1 MGLKSN
7 LQKSFF
13 YLRRKTKVKMAETQ
27 RQRNLRACTLRGKPR
42 DELEKQLDEF
52 RQELATLRV
61 AKVTS
66 GGVNKLCKI
75 KTVRKSIAKV
85 LTVMNQAQK
94 LELQKFY
101 RGKSIKPTDLK
112 PRKTRA
118 LRRRLNKAEE
128 GAKRVKQIRREQRTA
143 GKKYALKA

>member
-1 MGLKSN
+1 MGTHLQSLKSN

-13 YLRRKTKVKMAETQ
+13 YLRRKTKVKMAEAQKQTK
-27 RQRNLRACTLRGKPR
+27 LRVASLRGKSR
-42 DELEKQLDEF
+42 EDLEKQLDEF

-66 GGVNKLCKI
+66 GGVNKP
-75 KTVRKSIAKV
+75 S
-85 LTVMNQAQK
+85 
-94 LELQKFY
+94 
-101 RGKSIKPTDLK
+101 
-112 PRKTRA
+112 KTRA

-143 GKKYALKA
+143 G

>member
-1 MGLKSN
+1 
-7 LQKSFF
+7 
-13 YLRRKTKVKMAETQ
+13 MAEAQKQTK
-27 RQRNLRACTLRGKPR
+27 LRVASLRGKSR
-42 DELEKQLDEF
+42 EDLEKQLDEF

-94 LELQKFY
+94 DQGPQEEAQQG
-101 RGKSIKPTDLK
+101 RGGRQAGQADQARAEDRRQEVRPQGLTTPTL
-112 PRKTRA
+112 
-118 LRRRLNKAEE
+118 
-128 GAKRVKQIRREQRTA
+128 
-143 GKKYALKA
+143 

>member
-1 MGLKSN
+1 
-7 LQKSFF
+7 
-13 YLRRKTKVKMAETQ
+13 MAETQ
-27 RQRNLRACTLRGKPR
+27 KTPTKLRVVKLRGKSR
-42 DELEKQLDEF
+42 EDLEKQLDEF

-66 GGVNKLCKI
+66 GGVNKL
-75 KTVRKSIAKV
+75 AKV
-85 LTVMNQAQK
+85 KTVMNQAQK

-143 GKKYALKA
+143 

>member
-1 MGLKSN
+1 MGTHLQSLKSN

-13 YLRRKTKVKMAETQ
+13 YPRRKTKVKMAEAQKQTK
-27 RQRNLRACTLRGKPR
+27 LRVASLRGKSR
-42 DELEKQLDEF
+42 EDLEKQLDEF

-61 AKVTS
+61 AKVLS
-66 GGVNKLCKI
+66 
-75 KTVRKSIAKV
+75 
-85 LTVMNQAQK
+85 VMNQAQK

>member
-1 MGLKSN
+1 MGLISRVSSRTYRN
-7 LQKSFF
+7 LFSP
-13 YLRRKTKVKMAETQ
+13 LRRKAKVTMAEAQ
-27 RQRNLRACTLRGKPR
+27 KQQKLRVSTLRGKSR
-42 DELEKQLDEF
+42 EDLEK
-52 RQELATLRV
+52 ELTTLRV

-75 KTVRKSIAKV
+75 KTVRKAITKV

-101 RGKSIKPTDLK
+101 RGKTIKPTDLK

>member
-1 MGLKSN
+1 MGTHLQSLKSN

-13 YLRRKTKVKMAETQ
+13 YLRRKTKVKMAEAQKQTK
-27 RQRNLRACTLRGKPR
+27 LRVASLRGKSR
-42 DELEKQLDEF
+42 EDLEKQLDEF

-85 LTVMNQAQK
+85 LTVMNQA
-94 LELQKFY
+94 QKFY

>member
-1 MGLKSN
+1 MGTHLQSLKSN

-13 YLRRKTKVKMAETQ
+13 YLRRKTKVKMAEAQKQTK
-27 RQRNLRACTLRGKPR
+27 LRVASLRGKSR
-42 DELEKQLDEF
+42 EDLEKQLDEF

-61 AKVTS
+61 T
-66 GGVNKLCKI
+66 KLCKI

-128 GAKRVKQIRREQRTA
+128 GAKRVKQIRREQ
-143 GKKYALKA
+143 

>member
-1 MGLKSN
+1 
-7 LQKSFF
+7 
-13 YLRRKTKVKMAETQ
+13 MAEAQKQTK
-27 RQRNLRACTLRGKPR
+27 LRVASLRGKSR
-42 DELEKQLDEF
+42 EDLEKQLDEF

-75 KTVRKSIAKV
+75 KTVRKAIAKV

-101 RGKSIKPTDLK
+101 RGKTIKPTDLK

>member
-1 MGLKSN
+1 
-7 LQKSFF
+7 
-13 YLRRKTKVKMAETQ
+13 MAEAQKQTK
-27 RQRNLRACTLRGKPR
+27 LRVASLRGKSR
-42 DELEKQLDEF
+42 EDLEKQLDEF

-101 RGKSIKPTDLK
+101 RGKTIKPTDLK